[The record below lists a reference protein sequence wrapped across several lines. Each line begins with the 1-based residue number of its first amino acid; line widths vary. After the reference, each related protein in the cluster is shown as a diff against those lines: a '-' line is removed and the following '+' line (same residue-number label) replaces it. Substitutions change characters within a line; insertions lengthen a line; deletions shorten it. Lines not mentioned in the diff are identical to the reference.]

1 MRKLLKSTGG
11 FTLIELLATVTVS
24 SIILAVLY
32 SIFATGITLYQK
44 IQVEAQMRDDA
55 DYIATMIL
63 NEMYENPPRSVKVY
77 EDTAKSRE
85 GIQLIRAE
93 EKVVN
98 KYLVEDSEQ
107 DEKTIQIFFEEGNLF
122 IERSLIGQQEPY
134 ESIEIESPSATIDLE
149 ESFIT
154 LGQET
159 GKCSSD
165 RKECATG
172 TIELQLL
179 ILPDEGMAGSLIERE
194 PLKLNSSF
202 GF

>member
-63 NEMYENPPRSVKVY
+63 NEMYENPPRAVRIY
-77 EDTAKSRE
+77 EETADSKK

-98 KYLVEDSEQ
+98 
-107 DEKTIQIFFEEGNLF
+107 G
-122 IERSLIGQQEPY
+122 
-134 ESIEIESPSATIDLE
+134 
-149 ESFIT
+149 
-154 LGQET
+154 
-159 GKCSSD
+159 
-165 RKECATG
+165 
-172 TIELQLL
+172 
-179 ILPDEGMAGSLIERE
+179 
-194 PLKLNSSF
+194 
-202 GF
+202 

>member
-1 MRKLLKSTGG
+1 MRKLLKSKGG
-11 FTLIELLATVTVS
+11 FTLIELLATITVS
-24 SIILAVLY
+24 SIILTVLY

-63 NEMYENPPRSVKVY
+63 NEMYENPPRSVKIY
-77 EDTAKSRE
+77 EDTAESKE

-98 KYLVEDSEQ
+98 KYLVEDSQQ
-107 DEKTIQIFFEEGNLF
+107 DEKTIQIFFKGGKLF
-122 IERSLIGQQEPY
+122 IERSLIGQQEPD
-134 ESIEIESPSATIDLE
+134 ETIEIESPSAKIDPDK
-149 ESFIT
+149 SFIT

-159 GKCSSD
+159 GNCSAD
-165 RKECATG
+165 RKECAAG
-172 TIELQLL
+172 TIELQLF
-179 ILPDEGMAGSLIERE
+179 IMPDEGMAGSLIKRE

>member
-1 MRKLLKSTGG
+1 MRKLLKSKGG

-24 SIILAVLY
+24 SIILTVLY

-63 NEMYENPPRSVKVY
+63 NEMYENPPRSVKIY
-77 EDTAKSRE
+77 EDTVKSRE

-98 KYLVEDSEQ
+98 KYIVEDSQ
-107 DEKTIQIFFEEGNLF
+107 ADEKTIQIFFKDGKLF
-122 IERSLIGQQEPY
+122 IERSLIGQQGPE
-134 ESIEIESPSATIDLE
+134 ETIEIESPSARIDPDL
-149 ESFIT
+149 SFIT
-154 LGQET
+154 LGPET
-159 GKCSSD
+159 GNCTAD

-172 TIELQLL
+172 TIELQLF
-179 ILPDEGMAGSLIERE
+179 IMPDEGMAGSLIKRE

>member
-1 MRKLLKSTGG
+1 MRKLLKSKGG

-77 EDTAKSRE
+77 EDTTKSRV

-98 KYLVEDSEQ
+98 KYLVEDSKQ
-107 DEKTIQIFFEEGNLF
+107 DEKTIRIFFEEGNLF

-134 ESIEIESPSATIDLE
+134 ESIEIESPSAKIDSE
-149 ESFIT
+149 GSFIT

-179 ILPDEGMAGSLIERE
+179 ILPDEGMTGSLIKRE